1 MKWDKLSEH
10 IEMGLCKSVRYGGL
24 AEGGHQVGEEQ
35 ERLLVEKDGFLDSFG
50 CT

>member
-1 MKWDKLSEH
+1 MKWDELSDCV
-10 IEMGLCKSVRYGGL
+10 EMGLCKLVSVPEGL
-24 AEGGHQVGEEQ
+24 VEGVQVGEEQ